1 LEGKPEPQNPEK
13 ASDDIPIGSEPATSK
28 DDALPQETPQAA
40 PQEIPQ
46 AAPQEIPQAAPQEIP
61 QAVPPE
67 IPEDIPAGPPSFG
80 YDRLPRGIKPPFSEE
95 AEQAVLGAAMVDKDA
110 VGLASEK
117 IVFGDFYR
125 REHQLIFRAMT
136 VLYANDQAIDPIT
149 VADLLSKSADEFLDK
164 FELKKMHGA
173 NLLDTVGGMDFLI
186 DLAGM
191 MGTAANV
198 WHHAEIVREKAMLR
212 SLISVSST
220 IAQEAQEG
228 ADDAAKILDRAQGK
242 IYDISENTKSD
253 GFSSVESIV
262 PETFKSIEEAFQNND
277 EVTGLRTGFTE
288 LDRKTGGLQNSD
300 LIIIAARPS
309 MGKTSLAL
317 NIAYNV
323 AVNEKVGVGVFSLE
337 MSREQL
343 VMRMLGASGSFNLH
357 NLRRGKLRA
366 EDWPRL
372 TQACEN
378 LSQAPIYIDDN
389 SGISVLEMKSK
400 ARRLKQQH
408 GLGLIIIDYLQ
419 LMTGSGRIEN
429 RQQEISTISRN
440 LKGMAKDLNVPVI
453 ALSQLSRQVESR
465 ADHKPMLSD
474 LRESGAI
481 EQDADVVMFIFREEV
496 YKPEDESTHNMGTII
511 IGKQRNG
518 PIGQFDLHFHK
529 EFTRFGD
536 LAR

>member
-1 LEGKPEPQNPEK
+1 MEGKTQPTGPDSFGPADNSDPGPMDPGPMESNPMEAGAANEPPAPEYTAGAE
-13 ASDDIPIGSEPATSK
+13 GSGRRST
-28 DDALPQETPQAA
+28 
-40 PQEIPQ
+40 
-46 AAPQEIPQAAPQEIP
+46 
-61 QAVPPE
+61 
-67 IPEDIPAGPPSFG
+67 FG
-80 YDRLPRGIKPPFSEE
+80 YDRLPRDRQPPFSEE
-95 AEQAVLGAAMVDKDA
+95 AEQAVLGAAMMDKEA
-110 VGLASEK
+110 VGLAAEK
-117 IVFGDFYR
+117 IQYTDFYR
-125 REHQLIFRAMT
+125 REHQLVFRAMGL
-136 VLYANDQAIDPIT
+136 LYENDQAIDPIT
-149 VADLLSKSADEFLDK
+149 VADLLERSAETFLDK
-164 FELKKMHGA
+164 FEFKKMKGV
-173 NLLDTVGGMDFLI
+173 NLLELVGGMDFLI

-191 MGTAANV
+191 MGTSANV
-198 WHHAEIVREKAMLR
+198 LHHAAIVREKSMLR
-212 SLISVSST
+212 NLISVSSS
-220 IAQEAQEG
+220 IATEAHE
-228 ADDAAKILDRAQGK
+228 AVDEAAQILDRAQGK
-242 IYDISENTKSD
+242 IYDISEDTRSD
-253 GFSSVESIV
+253 GFSSVENIV
-262 PETFKSIEEAFQNND
+262 PGTFKSIEEAFQNND
-277 EVTGLRTGFTE
+277 DVTGLRTGFAE
-288 LDRKTGGLQNSD
+288 MDRKTGGLQKSD
-300 LIIIAARPS
+300 LIVLAARPS
-309 MGKTSLAL
+309 MGKTSFAL
-317 NIAYNV
+317 NMAYNV
-323 AVNEKVGVGVFSLE
+323 AVNEKVGVGIFSLE
-337 MSREQL
+337 MAREQL
-343 VMRMLGASGSFNLH
+343 VMRMLGSSGSFNLH

-419 LMTGSGRIEN
+419 LMTGGGRQEN

-440 LKGMAKDLNVPVI
+440 LKGMAKDLDVPVI

-496 YKPEDESTHNMGTII
+496 YKPEDESLHNMSTII